1 MVNSKSIMDQKTLF
15 TLEFDKVLEKLAGY
29 AAFSASAD
37 LARNLRPSNNRT
49 EARERQ
55 ALSTE
60 ARLLLSMFAD
70 TTVGGS
76 RDIRP
81 LVNRAAQHGILEPAD
96 LLSIKFT
103 LAAARD
109 LSRSLAEQTGT
120 MPLLVQ
126 LGSQL
131 PPPPGII
138 EAITRTISERGEV
151 LDNASP
157 KLASLRSEI
166 RVAHDRLM
174 TRLQQMIS
182 DPHKSTMLQEAIITQ
197 RNGRYVI
204 PLRAEFKGR
213 IKAII
218 HDQSSSGA
226 TLFVEPLVT
235 VELNNRWHELQL
247 SERDEIRRILLELT
261 DLVGNEADRIRE
273 IVFNLARFDL
283 ALMFAKYAEDLDANE
298 PELLDFQNRVDH
310 HPGCVIRLRDARHPL
325 LDQKSVVPI
334 DVELDENTFGV
345 VITGPNTGGKT
356 VSLKTVGLM
365 VLMAQS
371 GMHIPAQSGSSLSVF
386 QDVYADIGDEQS
398 IEQSLSTFSGHI
410 TNITRILKHAN
421 ERSLVL
427 FDELGSGTD
436 PQEGSALA
444 RALLSYLVRNKITS
458 LVATHYPELKAYA
471 HNTPGIINASME
483 FNLQSLKP
491 TYHLMV
497 GLPGRSNALAISE
510 RLGLP
515 LEIVEDA
522 RSLVDPSELRA
533 EDLLNEIHRQRGIA
547 RKERR
552 NAEKSRIQARR
563 AERELNERLAKV
575 EQERLTILENARK
588 EAEEQTR
595 QLSAEM
601 ESIRKELSRAHLSL
615 ETIKAVAEKV
625 EIMEADVSVPVIPRS
640 QKARGA
646 RKPLEVGE
654 KIVVRTLGMKG
665 VISAIGEDD
674 AEAQLGNLR
683 VRVSFDDILRAGDT
697 DGITEDN
704 EMESSK
710 VNPRVRKVLAK
721 MDESSPKTT
730 ILHASPGMELDIRG
744 EISEDGIDKMERFI
758 ESAYLSGMPFV
769 RIIHGKGT
777 GRLRQVIRESLS
789 KSSFV
794 ERWESGTDREGGEGV
809 TVAFMRND

>member
-1 MVNSKSIMDQKTLF
+1 MDQKTLI

-37 LARNLRPSNNRT
+37 LARNLRPSNLRA
-49 EARERQ
+49 EAQERQ
-55 ALSTE
+55 VLTTE

-76 RDIRP
+76 RDVRP

-96 LLSIKFT
+96 LLSIKST

-109 LSRSLAEQTGT
+109 LSRSLAEQTEK
-120 MPLLVQ
+120 MPLLAQ
-126 LGSQL
+126 LGGQL
-131 PPPPGII
+131 PPPAGII
-138 EAITRTISERGEV
+138 EAITRTISERAEV

-166 RVAHDRLM
+166 RVAYDRLM
-174 TRLQQMIS
+174 TRLQQMVS
-182 DPHKSTMLQEAIITQ
+182 DPHKSTLLQEPIITQ

-218 HDQSSSGA
+218 HDQSASGA

-247 SERDEIRRILLELT
+247 SERDEIRRILLELS
-261 DLVGNEADRIRE
+261 DLVGNEAPRIRE

-283 ALMFAKYAEDLDANE
+283 ALMLAKYAEDLVTSE
-298 PELLDFQNRVDH
+298 PELLDFQKREDQ

-325 LDQKSVVPI
+325 LDQQKVVPI
-334 DVELDENTFGV
+334 DVELDDATFGL

-371 GMHIPAQSGSSLSVF
+371 GMHIPAQSGSKLSVF
-386 QDVYADIGDEQS
+386 REVYADIGDEQS

-410 TNITRILKHAN
+410 TNITRILKRAD

-444 RALLSYLVRNKITS
+444 RALLSYLVRAKITS

-471 HNTPGIINASME
+471 HNTPGITNASME
-483 FNLQSLKP
+483 FNLQTLRP

-515 LEIVEDA
+515 LEIIEEA
-522 RSLVDPSELRA
+522 RSLVDPTELRA
-533 EDLLNEIHRQRGIA
+533 DDLLNEIHRQRGIA
-547 RKERR
+547 RKERH
-552 NAEKSRIQARR
+552 NAERSRIQARK
-563 AERELNERLAKV
+563 AERDLNERLAKV
-575 EQERLTILENARK
+575 EEERLAILENARK
-588 EAEEQTR
+588 AAEEQTR
-595 QLSAEM
+595 QVGQEIEAL
-601 ESIRKELSRAHLSL
+601 RKELSRARLPL
-615 ETIKAVAEKV
+615 ESIKAAAEKV
-625 EIMEADVSVPVIPRS
+625 EIIEADVSTPVIPRS
-640 QKARGA
+640 EKARHTQKA
-646 RKPLEVGE
+646 LEVGE
-654 KIVVRTLGMKG
+654 KIMVRTLGMKG
-665 VISAIGEDD
+665 VITAIGEND

-683 VRVSFDDILRAGDT
+683 VRVSFDDILRAGE
-697 DGITEDN
+697 EDAAGPQAAS
-704 EMESSK
+704 EQPKVSS
-710 VNPRVRKVLAK
+710 RVRKALEK
-721 MDESSPKTT
+721 MDDTAPKGT
-730 ILHASPGMELDIRG
+730 LLRASPGLELDIRG
-744 EISEDGIDKMERFI
+744 ELAEDGIDKMERFI
-758 ESAYLSGMPFV
+758 EAAYLSGMPFV

-777 GRLRQVIRESLS
+777 GRLRQAVRESLG

-809 TVAFMRND
+809 TVAFLSKD